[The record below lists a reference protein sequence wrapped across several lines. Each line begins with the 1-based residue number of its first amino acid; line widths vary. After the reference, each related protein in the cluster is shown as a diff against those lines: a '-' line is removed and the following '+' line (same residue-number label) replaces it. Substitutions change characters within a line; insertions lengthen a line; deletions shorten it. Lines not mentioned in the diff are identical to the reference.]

1 MPLHTA
7 YNLENLF
14 MQRRKT
20 TARAENP
27 KKLQRRKCNV
37 PRGKTC

>member
-14 MQRRKT
+14 MLRRKA
-20 TARAENP
+20 TACAENP
-27 KKLQRRKCNV
+27 KTLQSRKCNV